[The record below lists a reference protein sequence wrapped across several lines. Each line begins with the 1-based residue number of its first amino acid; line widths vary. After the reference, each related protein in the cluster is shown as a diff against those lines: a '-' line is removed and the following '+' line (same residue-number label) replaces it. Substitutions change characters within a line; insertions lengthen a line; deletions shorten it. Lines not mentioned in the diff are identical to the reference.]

1 MIRADR
7 IIRSKRKTLSVAI
20 DHFGRVT
27 VRAPIRCDEK
37 RIFAF
42 LAEKENWILRKKEQ
56 IEGAGMRLPP
66 ENLDGYRLLLLGE
79 FYTLRYVNDRSVRL
93 DSVENILYLPDK
105 NPRERLVKWLKEN
118 AKRIFTEATAE
129 KAREMDVE
137 ARSVSVTS
145 ARTRWGSCSQDNSIR
160 YSFRLLY
167 MKKELVEYV
176 ITHELAH
183 IKHKNHSPAFWRE
196 VEKYVPDWREKRKR
210 LKSMGAYMEVF

>member
-1 MIRADR
+1 
-7 IIRSKRKTLSVAI
+7 
-20 DHFGRVT
+20 
-27 VRAPIRCDEK
+27 
-37 RIFAF
+37 
-42 LAEKENWILRKKEQ
+42 
-56 IEGAGMRLPP
+56 MRLPP